1 MHMLGESITVNIM
14 GRVTWVSGPV
24 VRAEITGH
32 TQMME
37 QVTVSDYHLVGEVIG
52 LRRDIATIQVY
63 EDTSGIEPG
72 APVYGTGAPLS
83 VELGPGLIGNIF
95 DGIQRPLET
104 LAQLSG
110 SYIERGVT
118 TAPLDRERRWAFEP
132 AAAVGDRVSGG
143 TILGTVPETPLVT
156 HRVMAPPGVSGT
168 LSWLAPAGEYVLAD
182 PVARI
187 TSGRDE
193 VEITMVQRW
202 PVRVQRP
209 SARRLSPTTPLI
221 TGQRVIDALFPIA
234 KGGTAT
240 VPGGFG
246 AGKTVLQH
254 ALAKWSDADIVIYI
268 GCGERGNE
276 MTDVLLEFPRLQ
288 DPKTGRSLMERTILI
303 ANTSNMPVAARE
315 ASIYTGI
322 TLAEYYRD
330 MGYHVAL
337 MADSTSRWAEA
348 LREISGRLEEMPA
361 EEGFPAYLPSRL
373 ASFYERAGR
382 MTTLSGS
389 EGSITVVGAVSPPS
403 ADFSEPVTQHTRR
416 FIRVFWA
423 LDKSLAAARHFP
435 SVSWLDSY
443 SGYVDDVEAWWVAN
457 VDPSWA
463 DLRGEVMAILQ
474 QESQLQEIVRLVG
487 PDTLPDAQRF
497 VLLVAR
503 FIKEAFLQQ
512 NAMDPVDA
520 YTPPEKQMALL
531 HVLMH
536 LFHRGNQ
543 IIARGAPVGRIQNEV
558 TVWPRL
564 VRAKAEVPN
573 DDLSALDR
581 LREQM
586 DEELGR
592 IERDYIE

>member
-1 MHMLGESITVNIM
+1 VSMVA
-14 GRVTWVSGPV
+14 RVTWISGPV
-24 VRAEITGH
+24 VRAEVTGQ

-52 LRRDIATIQVY
+52 LRQNIATIQVY
-63 EDTSGIEPG
+63 EDTSGVRPG
-72 APVYGTGAPLS
+72 DPVYGTGAPLS

-95 DGIQRPLET
+95 DGIQRPLEA
-104 LAQLSG
+104 LADVSG

-118 TAPLDRERRWAFEP
+118 ARPLDRERRWAYEP
-132 AAAVGDRVSGG
+132 TAAEGGQVSGG
-143 TILGTVPETPLVT
+143 MVLGTVPETALVV
-156 HRVMAPPGVSGT
+156 HRVMVPPDVKGEFT
-168 LSWLAPAGEYVLAD
+168 WLAPAGEYTVTE
-182 PVARI
+182 PIARI
-187 TSGRDE
+187 ANGRAE
-193 VEITMVQRW
+193 TEITMMQRW
-202 PVRVQRP
+202 AVRERRP
-209 SARRLSPTTPLI
+209 TAQRLSPTTPLI
-221 TGQRVIDALFPIA
+221 TGQRVIDTLFPIA
-234 KGGTAT
+234 KGGTAA

-254 ALAKWSDADIVIYI
+254 ALAKWSDADIVVYI

-276 MTDVLLEFPRLQ
+276 MTDVLVEFPKLQ

-373 ASFYERAGR
+373 ASFYERAGL
-382 MTTLSGS
+382 MTTLNDR
-389 EGSITVVGAVSPPS
+389 EGSVTVVGAVSPPS

-416 FIRVFWA
+416 FVRVFWA

-435 SVSWLDSY
+435 SVNWLDSY
-443 SGYVDDVEAWWVAN
+443 SGYVDDVEKWWVDR

-463 DLRGEVMAILQ
+463 DMRGEVMAILQ

-487 PDTLPDAQRF
+487 PDTLPDLQRF
-497 VLLVAR
+497 VLFVAR
-503 FIKEAFLQQ
+503 LIKESFLQQ

-520 YTPPEKQMALL
+520 YTPPAKQMALL
-531 HVLMH
+531 HVLLH

-543 IIARGAPVGRIQNEV
+543 VIARGAPVGRIQDEV
-558 TVWPRL
+558 TVWPQL
-564 VRAKAEVPN
+564 VRARAAVPN
-573 DDLSALDR
+573 DDLGAIDR
-581 LREQM
+581 LREQI

-592 IERDYIE
+592 IEKDYIE

>member
-1 MHMLGESITVNIM
+1 MNIV

-24 VRAEITGH
+24 VRAEVSGQ

-37 QVTVSDYHLVGEVIG
+37 QVTVSDYQLVGEVIG

-63 EDTSGIEPG
+63 EDTSGIVPG

-104 LAQLSG
+104 LAEMSG

-118 TAPLDRERRWAFEP
+118 TAPLDRQRRWAFEP
-132 AAAVGDRVSGG
+132 SANVGDRVTGG
-143 TILGTVPETPLVT
+143 IIVGAVPETPLVA
-156 HRVMAPPGVSGT
+156 HRVMVPPGVSGT
-168 LSWLAPAGEYVLAD
+168 LTWLAPPGEYTVTE
-182 PVARI
+182 PIARI
-187 TSGRDE
+187 ANGRTEIE
-193 VEITMVQRW
+193 VTMMHRW
-202 PVRVQRP
+202 AVRVRRP
-209 SARRLSPTTPLI
+209 TAERLSPNVPLI
-221 TGQRVIDALFPIA
+221 TGQRVIDTLFPIA

-276 MTDVLLEFPRLQ
+276 MTDVLVEFPKLQ
-288 DPKTGRSLMERTILI
+288 DPETGRSLMERTILI

-373 ASFYERAGR
+373 ASFYERAGL
-382 MTTLSGS
+382 MTTLGGR

-435 SVSWLDSY
+435 SVNWLDSY
-443 SGYVDDVEAWWVAN
+443 SGYVDDVEGWWVEH

-463 DLRGEVMAILQ
+463 DLRGEVMTVLQ

-520 YTPPEKQMALL
+520 YTSPEKQMVLL

-573 DDLSALDR
+573 DDLSALEA

-586 DEELGR
+586 DEELSR

>member
-1 MHMLGESITVNIM
+1 VNGIA
-14 GRVTWVSGPV
+14 RVTWVSGPV
-24 VRAEITGH
+24 VRAEVTGH

-37 QVTVSDYHLVGEVIG
+37 QVTVGDNRLIGEVIG
-52 LRRDIATIQVY
+52 LRGDIATIQVY
-63 EDTSGIEPG
+63 EDTSGVRPG
-72 APVYGTGAPLS
+72 DPVHGTGSPLS

-95 DGIQRPLET
+95 DGIQRPLEA
-104 LAQLSG
+104 LADASG
-110 SYIERGVT
+110 SFIERGVT
-118 TAPLDRERRWAFEP
+118 AMPLDRQRRWAFTP
-132 AAAVGDRVSGG
+132 AAAEGRVSGG
-143 TILGTVPETPLVT
+143 TILGTVPETPLVA
-156 HRVMAPPGVSGT
+156 HRVMVPPDVQGT
-168 LSWLAPAGEYVLAD
+168 LAWLAPEGEYNLTDVI
-182 PVARI
+182 ARLVN
-187 TSGRDE
+187 SHGE
-193 VEITMVQRW
+193 VELTMMHRWAVRERRPAAQR
-202 PVRVQRP
+202 QSP
-209 SARRLSPTTPLI
+209 STPLI
-221 TGQRVIDALFPIA
+221 TGQRVIDTLFPIA
-234 KGGTAT
+234 KVGTAT

-276 MTDVLLEFPRLQ
+276 MTDVLVEFPKLQ

-373 ASFYERAGR
+373 ASFYERAGL
-382 MTTLSGS
+382 MTTLSG
-389 EGSITVVGAVSPPS
+389 EVGSITVVGAVSPPS
-403 ADFSEPVTQHTRR
+403 ADFSEPVTQHTQR
-416 FIRVFWA
+416 FVRAFWA

-435 SVSWLDSY
+435 SVNWLDSY
-443 SGYVDDVEAWWVAN
+443 SGYVNDVEAWWVEH

-463 DLRGEVMAILQ
+463 EMRGETMAILQ

-503 FIKEAFLQQ
+503 LIKEAFLQQ
-512 NAMDPVDA
+512 NALDPVDA
-520 YTPPEKQMALL
+520 YTPPAKQMALL
-531 HVLMH
+531 HVLLH
-536 LFHRGNQ
+536 LYHRGSQ
-543 IIARGAPVGRIQNEV
+543 VIARGAPVGRLQDEV
-558 TVWPRL
+558 TVWPQL
-564 VRAKAEVPN
+564 VRAKSAVPN
-573 DDLSALDR
+573 DDLSAIGQLQ
-581 LREQM
+581 EQI
-586 DEELGR
+586 DQQLSR
-592 IERDYIE
+592 IEQDYPHE

>member
-1 MHMLGESITVNIM
+1 VNGIA
-14 GRVTWVSGPV
+14 RVTWVSGPV
-24 VRAEITGH
+24 VRAEVTGH

-37 QVTVSDYHLVGEVIG
+37 QVTVGDNRLIGEVIG
-52 LRRDIATIQVY
+52 LRGDIATIQVY
-63 EDTSGIEPG
+63 EDTSGVRPG
-72 APVYGTGAPLS
+72 DPVHGTGSPLS

-95 DGIQRPLET
+95 DGIQRPLEA
-104 LAQLSG
+104 LADASG
-110 SYIERGVT
+110 SFIERGVT
-118 TAPLDRERRWAFEP
+118 AMPLDRQRRWAFTP
-132 AAAVGDRVSGG
+132 AAAEGRVSGG
-143 TILGTVPETPLVT
+143 TILGTVPETPLVA
-156 HRVMAPPGVSGT
+156 HRVMVPPDVQGT
-168 LSWLAPAGEYVLAD
+168 LAWLAPEGEYNLTDVI
-182 PVARI
+182 ARLVN
-187 TSGRDE
+187 SHGE
-193 VEITMVQRW
+193 VELTMMHRWAVRERRPAAQR
-202 PVRVQRP
+202 QSP
-209 SARRLSPTTPLI
+209 STPLI
-221 TGQRVIDALFPIA
+221 TGQRVIDTLFPIA

-276 MTDVLLEFPRLQ
+276 MTDVLVEFPKLQ

-373 ASFYERAGR
+373 ASFYERAGL
-382 MTTLSGS
+382 MTTLSG
-389 EGSITVVGAVSPPS
+389 EVGSITVVGAVSPPS
-403 ADFSEPVTQHTRR
+403 ADFSEPVTQHTQR
-416 FIRVFWA
+416 FVRAFWA

-435 SVSWLDSY
+435 SVNWLDSY
-443 SGYVDDVEAWWVAN
+443 SGYVNDVEAWWVEH

-463 DLRGEVMAILQ
+463 EMRGETMAILQ

-503 FIKEAFLQQ
+503 LIKEAFLQQ
-512 NAMDPVDA
+512 NALDPVDA
-520 YTPPEKQMALL
+520 YTPPAKQMALL
-531 HVLMH
+531 HVLLH
-536 LFHRGNQ
+536 LYHRGSQ
-543 IIARGAPVGRIQNEV
+543 VIARGAPVGRLQDEV
-558 TVWPRL
+558 TVWPQL
-564 VRAKAEVPN
+564 VRAKSAVPN
-573 DDLSALDR
+573 DDLSAIGQLQ
-581 LREQM
+581 EQI
-586 DEELGR
+586 DQQLSR
-592 IERDYIE
+592 IEQDYPHE